1 MSLNKAKLPT
11 RHAFGQ
17 RLLEHGAENPDFVVF
32 ESDLGKS
39 SQSTLFGEAFPHRYF
54 NMGIAELNTM
64 AAAAGMASGGRT
76 VFVAGYSVFISMR
89 ALEAVRTVICYAE
102 LNVKLYASHG
112 GVTAAIDGVTHQGSE
127 DIAFM
132 TTLPNMKVLVPMDT
146 VSARAICDLTFETP
160 GPVFVRLMR
169 DPLFEFYAPGE
180 RFEIGGSKILRKGS
194 HITIASYGDIA
205 FQALQAAD
213 ILSAQGIEAE
223 VLDLY
228 SLKPVDVAGVI
239 ESVRRTGVLLVAENH
254 QKRNGIAYELAA
266 TLMKEA
272 QYVAFDHL
280 GLDDCFAES
289 GSYSLII
296 DKYGF
301 SASKIAKAAERLLSK
316 GQAALRQANAE
327 PEASQET
334 NCETRRADPA
344 NIAHTAE
351 Q

>member
-1 MSLNKAKLPT
+1 MSLTKAKFAT

-17 RLLEHGAENPDFVVF
+17 RLLERGADNSDFVVF

-39 SQSTLFGEAFPHRYF
+39 SQSTLFGDVYPNRYF

-64 AAAAGMASGGRT
+64 ATAAGMAAGGRT
-76 VFVAGYSVFISMR
+76 AFVAGYSVFISMR
-89 ALEAVRTVICYAE
+89 ALEAVRTVICYPN

-146 VSARAICDLTFETP
+146 VSARAACDLALATP
-160 GPVFVRLMR
+160 GPVFVRLLR
-169 DPLFEFYAPGE
+169 DPLFEFYFAGE
-180 RFEIGGSKILRKGS
+180 PFEIGGSKIVRKGED
-194 HITIASYGDIA
+194 ITIASYGDIV

-213 ILSAQGIEAE
+213 ALSAQGIEAE

-228 SLKPVDVAGVI
+228 SLKPVDVEAVLD
-239 ESVRRTGVLLVAENH
+239 SVRRTGALLVAENH
-254 QKRNGIAYELAA
+254 QKRNGLAYELAA
-266 TLMKEA
+266 TLLKAEP
-272 QYVAFDHL
+272 VAFDHL

-289 GSYSLII
+289 GNYFAMI

-301 SASKIAKAAERLLSK
+301 SAAKIVEAAERLLLK
-316 GQAALRQANAE
+316 GRNAPRRAE
-327 PEASQET
+327 P
-334 NCETRRADPA
+334 
-344 NIAHTAE
+344 
-351 Q
+351 